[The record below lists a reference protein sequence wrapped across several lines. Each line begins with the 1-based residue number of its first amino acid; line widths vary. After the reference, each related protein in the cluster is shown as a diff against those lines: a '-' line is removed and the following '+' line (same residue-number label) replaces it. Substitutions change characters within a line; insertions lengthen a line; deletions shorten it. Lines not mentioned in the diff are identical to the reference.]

1 MKSLKTAISIPENI
15 FLKAEE
21 TAKNLGMKRSRLYTA
36 AVSDF
41 IEKHRE
47 DDLTTRLNEL
57 YAEESSRI
65 DSTFTRMQV
74 SSLAQEIW

>member
-15 FLKAEE
+15 FIKAEE
-21 TAKNLGMKRSRLYTA
+21 TARNLGMNRSRLFTA
-36 AVSDF
+36 AISEF

-47 DDLTTRLNEL
+47 GEVTTKLNEL

-65 DSTFTRMQV
+65 DPTLTGMQV
-74 SSLAQEIW
+74 TSLAQEIW

>member
-15 FLKAEE
+15 FIKAEE
-21 TAKNLGMKRSRLYTA
+21 TARNLGMNRSRLFTA
-36 AVSDF
+36 AISEF

-47 DDLTTRLNEL
+47 GEVTTKLNEL

-65 DSTFTRMQV
+65 DPTLTGMQV
-74 SSLAQEIW
+74 ASLAQEIW